1 MVTKF
6 SCLVVSNL
14 KLDESETGV
23 SEKKLGN
30 FIFGI
35 SPYSTYCVDG
45 TVDIAV
51 RNILVCMPARYFF
64 ESDFFVRMIRRT
76 L

>member
-1 MVTKF
+1 VVTKF

-23 SEKKLGN
+23 SEKKLFGN
-30 FIFGI
+30 FKFRVLEF
-35 SPYSTYCVDG
+35 PL
-45 TVDIAV
+45 AV
-51 RNILVCMPARYFF
+51 HTALV
-64 ESDFFVRMIRRT
+64 V